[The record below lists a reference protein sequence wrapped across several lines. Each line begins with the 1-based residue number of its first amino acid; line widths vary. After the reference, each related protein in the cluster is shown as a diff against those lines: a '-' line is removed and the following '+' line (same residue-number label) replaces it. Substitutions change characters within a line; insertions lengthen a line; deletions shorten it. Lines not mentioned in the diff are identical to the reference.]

1 MTNIKRDRQATVGQQ
16 LANRWPT
23 DGRQTANS
31 IFREL
36 FFTFTD
42 LPDMFLTKTTQAEFI
57 GIKAKQSKIIDRV
70 QVNKM
75 HKVQFY
81 AES

>member
-1 MTNIKRDRQATVGQQ
+1 MTNIKRDRQATVGQQLANSWPTVGQQ

-31 IFREL
+31 IFWEL

-42 LPDMFLTKTTQAEFI
+42 LPDMFFTKTTQAEFI
-57 GIKAKQSKIIDRV
+57 GIKVKQK
-70 QVNKM
+70 
-75 HKVQFY
+75 
-81 AES
+81 